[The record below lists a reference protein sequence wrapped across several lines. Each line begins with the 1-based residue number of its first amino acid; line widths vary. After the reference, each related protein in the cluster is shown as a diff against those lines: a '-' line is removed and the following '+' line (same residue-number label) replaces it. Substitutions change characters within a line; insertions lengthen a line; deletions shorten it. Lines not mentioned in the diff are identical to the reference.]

1 MNNRRYFL
9 LNVPGSN
16 SWIPPINIITITIII
31 NAVIIII
38 IIVVIII
45 IIIVII
51 IIIIITIIIIIIAII
66 IIIIIIIIIYIFFS
80 TFIEVF
86 CDDDGPR
93 YQTQSTWQA
102 LNSCSHGLIFK
113 GTLAFSGKVDSFRQ
127 IANDRNLSFH
137 PTERRELKPKP
148 FSQDQV

>member
-16 SWIPPINIITITIII
+16 PWIPPINIITITIII

-38 IIVVIII
+38 VVVIII

-66 IIIIIIIIIYIFFS
+66 IIIIIIIIIFFFS

-102 LNSCSHGLIFK
+102 LNLCSHGLIFK
-113 GTLAFSGKVDSFRQ
+113 DTLAFSSKVDSFRQ

>member
-16 SWIPPINIITITIII
+16 PWILPINIITITIII

-38 IIVVIII
+38 VVVIII

-51 IIIIITIIIIIIAII
+51 IIIIITIIIIIIDII
-66 IIIIIIIIIYIFFS
+66 IIIIIIVFFFS

-102 LNSCSHGLIFK
+102 FNLCSHGLIFK
-113 GTLAFSGKVDSFRQ
+113 DTLAFSSKVDSFRQ
-127 IANDRNLSFH
+127 IANDRNISFH

>member
-16 SWIPPINIITITIII
+16 PWIPPINIITITIII
-31 NAVIIII
+31 NAVIIIII

-66 IIIIIIIIIYIFFS
+66 IIIFFFFS

-102 LNSCSHGLIFK
+102 LNLCSNGLIFK
-113 GTLAFSGKVDSFRQ
+113 DTLAFSSKVDSFRQ

>member
-16 SWIPPINIITITIII
+16 PWILPINIITITIII

-38 IIVVIII
+38 VVVIII

-66 IIIIIIIIIYIFFS
+66 IIIIIIVFFFS

-102 LNSCSHGLIFK
+102 LNLCYHGLIFK
-113 GTLAFSGKVDSFRQ
+113 GRLVFSIKVDSFRQ

>member
-16 SWIPPINIITITIII
+16 PWILPINIITITIII

-38 IIVVIII
+38 VVVIII

-51 IIIIITIIIIIIAII
+51 IIIIITIIIIIIDII
-66 IIIIIIIIIYIFFS
+66 IIIIIIVFFFS

-102 LNSCSHGLIFK
+102 LNLCSHGLIFK
-113 GTLAFSGKVDSFRQ
+113 DTLAFSSKVDSFRQ